1 METLYFRICVVLGLL
16 AGAVIVAL
24 PLRRQFADFHEFVRR
39 TPKWQRAFLAL
50 LAAVFIAYGSTKTN
64 RVNQVEGGRL
74 KVEQWNLP
82 TCSAGQPEQGFNLL
96 CSTST
101 LGFDYL
107 PHPSA
112 GRLPVGAILATNW
125 WRRGCWEDCRKI
137 EFADGWV
144 FPFGTNHFSSVV
156 VMSQGGVR
164 TGFCDASEIAAL
176 GTKVALVP
184 FDSCF
189 CHEHTPSNSYRF
201 AWDRAY
207 VGRDTNTPMTAS
219 IELFRTGDVCV
230 TTNGV
235 PTVEPYVIPFPHVG
249 VGQNDDWVRTN
260 FLNAAEIL
268 SAGYAD
274 WVDAKVGV
282 DLDNG
287 LYKFTATF
295 PVDPPEATELFVG
308 DLSVC
313 VTNAG
318 EYVFLLEKGVEYSFG
333 TNPFDATVDYSM
345 QDDLVPPAPLFAS
358 WWGGDDNGVWTVD
371 GGECELWWPTL
382 FGYGTCLWEP
392 TFFGSPDV
400 AGLAASDFPMTFT
413 AVFLDCCRTNGA
425 TYHWTSPDERVNILS
440 PNAQTTEVEIDSSLS
455 GNDLE
460 LSVEAYTQDRNYYST
475 LRYHIPTNDARGL
488 SLSMPDVFFVNND
501 DDNDDGALDCDQR
514 IPSGNPLVR
523 DDDIVGVTV
532 GLPDGESR
540 NGTLLLQDNDG
551 FAGWIY
557 DAAIQ
562 NDYVGLGSDWELTS
576 QSVSE
581 LPLEM
586 SASRPS
592 DGYRSSLLKFRWSPD
607 NGSDQTVYRRFTVV
621 EPIVEPICSERK
633 SVSRDGVEHLL
644 VYNPS
649 GVVIGKDAY
658 FKITVKP
665 DDYPDSKIRWSA
677 VGDGAVAFVGG
688 DTGREVC
695 VRGVSEGDVNLEID
709 IGGCSAAK
717 LTFPVKVV
725 ENVPVKLSVCIL
737 SDGNGPM
744 RAESEIR
751 EMLPEVNDIFEQV
764 GMTFYIDLVVVT
776 NVDGACRPM
785 FYGGSTAQH
794 WGFDDVANILPDAG
808 GLKCYFIDSFFDS
821 DKALGGNDGC
831 GLLLTRRAQSVTWAH
846 EIGHACGLDDIYYD
860 RSGEY
865 VPVTNSFEWRHA
877 PDDWNNGSYG
887 MHTKGSRYYR
897 KGMKHVDAIMT
908 LLMYGYS
915 KPQALDIS
923 AGAVEGIVKIDEETA
938 IVGDARTGMFASGA
952 IRTPEHRRKEPHD
965 E

>member
-16 AGAVIVAL
+16 AGAVIVVL

-82 TCSAGQPEQGFNLL
+82 TCSAGQPEQGFNFL

-189 CHEHTPSNSYRF
+189 SHEHTPSNSYRF
-201 AWDRAY
+201 AWGRAY

-358 WWGGDDNGVWTVD
+358 WWSGDDNGVWTVD
-371 GGECELWWPTL
+371 GGESRLYWPTL

-460 LSVEAYTQDRNYYST
+460 LSVEACTQDRNYYST
-475 LRYHIPTNDARGL
+475 LRYHIPTNENFGF
-488 SLSMPDVFFVNND
+488 SLAMPDTLFVND
-501 DDNDDGALDCDQR
+501 DDDDGNGETDQGPDTVGEDDVATAE
-514 IPSGNPLVR
+514 ISLSFPGGPSGTLELVGVDGFVGDVYEKIDSTYAQIFAGASWRVSDSSSYGKTLYFDAKGKSSGYRQSTVRVRWRPDDGGAYELTHGFTVVYPIVGPICSVRKSAVENGVERQLTFNSCGVAIGRDAYFRVEVQPRGFPDSKIVWSAVGEGSVSFPDGNTGREVRVRGFGAGDVELRVQIGDCTSSTPSFPLRVVESTVVNLSAWIVADGESAACEINEVR
-523 DDDIVGVTV
+523 NAIKNADDIFAQVGVTFNLDNRIVVTNIPAAFVLNADKPTEENWSYSNLVANVTSDADGIRVYFVDKIIDDSAPPPLQETIFGLHGLSGIAVAATGLDTVLAHELGHAFGMEDVYANKSGVTV
-532 GLPDGESR
+532 GAARASF
-540 NGTLLLQDNDG
+540 DN
-551 FAGWIY
+551 
-557 DAAIQ
+557 
-562 NDYVGLGSDWELTS
+562 
-576 QSVSE
+576 
-581 LPLEM
+581 EM
-586 SASRPS
+586 
-592 DGYRSSLLKFRWSPD
+592 F
-607 NGSDQTVYRRFTVV
+607 
-621 EPIVEPICSERK
+621 
-633 SVSRDGVEHLL
+633 
-644 VYNPS
+644 
-649 GVVIGKDAY
+649 
-658 FKITVKP
+658 
-665 DDYPDSKIRWSA
+665 
-677 VGDGAVAFVGG
+677 
-688 DTGREVC
+688 
-695 VRGVSEGDVNLEID
+695 
-709 IGGCSAAK
+709 
-717 LTFPVKVV
+717 
-725 ENVPVKLSVCIL
+725 
-737 SDGNGPM
+737 
-744 RAESEIR
+744 
-751 EMLPEVNDIFEQV
+751 
-764 GMTFYIDLVVVT
+764 
-776 NVDGACRPM
+776 
-785 FYGGSTAQH
+785 
-794 WGFDDVANILPDAG
+794 
-808 GLKCYFIDSFFDS
+808 
-821 DKALGGNDGC
+821 
-831 GLLLTRRAQSVTWAH
+831 
-846 EIGHACGLDDIYYD
+846 
-860 RSGEY
+860 
-865 VPVTNSFEWRHA
+865 
-877 PDDWNNGSYG
+877 DWNNGSRG
-887 MHTKGSRYYR
+887 RQDSGTRYYEY
-897 KGMKHVDAIMT
+897 GIMQKSIIER
-908 LLMYGYS
+908 LLMNGHYHGG
-915 KPQALDIS
+915 ADIS
-923 AGAVEGIVKIDEETA
+923 AGPVFGVKWSVTNEIYKTDYADIGAFVPARSWTA
-938 IVGDARTGMFASGA
+938 EI
-952 IRTPEHRRKEPHD
+952 K
-965 E
+965 